1 MVFAGHAPA
10 VLAADAPFI
19 GPVPKRK
26 FGRHTEMV
34 SSLALGGATLA
45 NAESL
50 EVATRIAHAA
60 IDMGVTFFDNAWEY
74 SKGRA
79 EEWMGVALQGK
90 RDKVFLMTKVCTHI
104 QGQQTKEKA
113 LAMLEESL
121 RRLKTDHLDL
131 WQVHQ
136 ILTDAEADSIFI
148 PGGVLEAIE
157 QAKKQGKIRY
167 CGFTGHAQP
176 KVHLRV
182 LAHHYPFDSVQMPL
196 SVFDADENGFQKL
209 VLPEARKQGLAPL
222 AMKTLAGN
230 AKAIKDGLVTSEECL
245 RYALSLPVT
254 TVVSGIDTMEW
265 LQKNASVAASF
276 KPLAPDAMAL
286 LENGAHRRRNM
297 SIIVASRITTAGL
310 PMSVTPDTK
319 RISRREDSHGY
330 GQTNRRAV
338 TAGARNSRS
347 SERWGTNR
355 ALAKREPWTTRALWR
370 CREARPYSQI

>member
-1 MVFAGHAPA
+1 MLEEPTKQHRRSFLKALSTVGAGVVFAGHAPA
-10 VLAADAPFI
+10 VLAADSPAL

-26 FGRHTEMV
+26 FGRHAELV

-45 NAESL
+45 RAESL

-79 EEWMGVALQGK
+79 EEWMGVTLQGK
-90 RDKVFLMTKVCTHI
+90 RDQVFLMTKVCTHN
-104 QGQQTKEKA
+104 QGQESKEKA
-113 LAMLEESL
+113 LAMLEDSL

-148 PGGVLEAIE
+148 PDGVLAAIE

-167 CGFTGHAQP
+167 CGFTGHADP

-182 LAHHYPFDSVQMPL
+182 LAHRYPFDSVQMPL
-196 SVFDADENGFQKL
+196 SVFDAHEDGFQKL

-222 AMKTLAGN
+222 AMKSLGGN
-230 AKAIKDGLVTSEECL
+230 AKPIKDGLVTSEECL

-265 LQKNASVAASF
+265 LQNNARVAASF
-276 KPLAPDAMAL
+276 KPLAPKEMAELEQRCSSQKQYEYYRRWAYYDGGPPDALYA
-286 LENGAHRRRNM
+286 
-297 SIIVASRITTAGL
+297 
-310 PMSVTPDTK
+310 
-319 RISRREDSHGY
+319 
-330 GQTNRRAV
+330 
-338 TAGARNSRS
+338 
-347 SERWGTNR
+347 
-355 ALAKREPWTTRALWR
+355 
-370 CREARPYSQI
+370 

>member
-1 MVFAGHAPA
+1 MPNAPRKQPRRRFLKALSTASAGVVVAANVPA
-10 VLAADAPFI
+10 VLAANTPTI

-26 FGRHTEMV
+26 FGRHDEMV
-34 SSLALGGATLA
+34 SSLCLGGATLA
-45 NAESL
+45 RAESL
-50 EVATRIAHAA
+50 EAATRIVHAA

-79 EEWMGVALQGK
+79 EERMGSALQGK
-90 RDKVFLMTKVCTHI
+90 RNKVFLMTKVCTHNE
-104 QGQQTKEKA
+104 GQETKEKA
-113 LAMLEESL
+113 LVMLEDSL

-148 PGGVLEAIE
+148 PDGVLGAIE

-167 CGFTGHAQP
+167 CGFTGHANP

-196 SVFDADENGFQKL
+196 SVFDAREDGFQKL

-222 AMKTLAGN
+222 AMKTLGGN
-230 AKAIKDGLVTSEECL
+230 AKPIKDGLVTSEECL

-265 LQKNASVAASF
+265 LQKNARVAASF
-276 KPLAPDAMAL
+276 KPLAPKEIAELEQRCSSRKEYEYYRKWAYLDGAPSLAL
-286 LENGAHRRRNM
+286 PA
-297 SIIVASRITTAGL
+297 
-310 PMSVTPDTK
+310 
-319 RISRREDSHGY
+319 
-330 GQTNRRAV
+330 
-338 TAGARNSRS
+338 
-347 SERWGTNR
+347 
-355 ALAKREPWTTRALWR
+355 
-370 CREARPYSQI
+370 

>member
-1 MVFAGHAPA
+1 MCRVRLLDYSGFTMPKKFQKQHRRTFLKALSTASAGVVLTGRTPA
-10 VLAADAPFI
+10 VLAADAPAI

-26 FGRHTEMV
+26 LGRHAEMV
-34 SSLALGGATLA
+34 SSLGLGGATLA
-45 NAESL
+45 QTESI

-74 SKGRA
+74 SSGRA

-90 RDKVFLMTKVCTHI
+90 RDRVFLMTKVCTHNK
-104 QGQQTKEKA
+104 GQETKEKA
-113 LAMLEESL
+113 LAMLEDSL

-148 PGGVLEAIE
+148 PDGVLEAIA

-167 CGFTGHAQP
+167 CGFTGHADP

-196 SVFDADENGFQKL
+196 SVFDAHEDGFQKL
-209 VLPEARKQGLAPL
+209 VLPEALKQGIAPL

-230 AKAIKDGLVTSEECL
+230 AKPIKDGLVTSDEAL
-245 RYALSLPVT
+245 RYALNLPVT

-265 LQKNASVAASF
+265 LQKNARVAASF
-276 KPLAPDAMAL
+276 KPLTP
-286 LENGAHRRRNM
+286 EE
-297 SIIVASRITTAGL
+297 VASLEQRCSSKKEYEYYRHWAYHDGR
-310 PMSVTPDTK
+310 PP
-319 RISRREDSHGY
+319 
-330 GQTNRRAV
+330 
-338 TAGARNSRS
+338 GALY
-347 SERWGTNR
+347 
-355 ALAKREPWTTRALWR
+355 A
-370 CREARPYSQI
+370 